1 MVLAFYAIPFLTRPR
16 GLLRRSLFC
25 RPLSR
30 VQQFGKVDAV
40 GEDGALALG
49 GVVVVADPVVL
60 LVVPLP
66 GPAIASVF
74 SRTRPVVSR
83 QCVAAETASLLEPP
97 GPDIPGGFG
106 EPPGG
111 LVCAAAAKAPAMT
124 KQIVISVFDMT
135 HSVGWLW
142 ACRKRR
148 TPRSET
154 PAGHGCS

>member
-142 ACRKRR
+142 AWRKRL
-148 TPRSET
+148 TPRSAT